1 MLKRSIIYTERG
13 VNMRDIEQI
22 IREVNGTMAI
32 EGMPLTD
39 DDKNRIRDI
48 LHGHVSIEEVVSQLT
63 EKYKKDS
70 VGSVHEQ
77 A

>member
-1 MLKRSIIYTERG
+1 MQMIQGG
-13 VNMRDIEQI
+13 VFVRDVEQT

-39 DDKNRIRDI
+39 EDKNRIRDI
-48 LHGHVSIEEVVSQLT
+48 LHGRVSIDDVIRQLT
-63 EKYKKDS
+63 EKHSGKAGLSAK
-70 VGSVHEQ
+70 Q